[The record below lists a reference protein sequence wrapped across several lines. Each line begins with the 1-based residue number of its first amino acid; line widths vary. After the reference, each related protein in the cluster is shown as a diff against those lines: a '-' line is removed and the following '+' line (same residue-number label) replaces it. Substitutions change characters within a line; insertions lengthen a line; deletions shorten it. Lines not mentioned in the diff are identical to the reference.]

1 MGLLNTLQISLGK
14 DNVVIPSVTMF
25 CHWVIDME
33 AVHLPLNY
41 LPQVLVWSSNNW
53 SPSDYPYL
61 SHDGFKIV
69 SIFLYLVISGFLVCL
84 LTNLLVFLNKLLEP
98 SPLDQLL
105 YLFFQIPALVY
116 VMSMVFMEATDFF
129 RSLRFED
136 KLNGLGHSRQGHLL
150 SAWGSYPQALSKGWS
165 LTSSL
170 MMPPDYFC

>member
-105 YLFFQIPALVY
+105 YLFFQIPALVC
-116 VMSMVFMEATDFF
+116 VMSMVFMEATVVLQIS
-129 RSLRFED
+129 SLRGQAQWLRPF
-136 KLNGLGHSRQGHLL
+136 KAGSSFICMRIL
-150 SAWGSYPQALSKGWS
+150 STSIIKGVKFNFFFDDAS
-165 LTSSL
+165 
-170 MMPPDYFC
+170 